1 MSMIMDDQLYAAG
14 CAPFVAFVHQVG
26 YQPGPDGGHN
36 GGKPGQRPNDAP
48 CGDNMCELPDFEEN
62 IKVPLEKQAITLID
76 AWGQRYDVKINKV
89 TTDFKE
95 ALEDVEYIMM
105 PIPAIGCK
113 SFFSAVI
120 PHLKDGQTIVK
131 WSAFLPSP
139 LQRCSKTKAS
149 RRTSTSP
156 KVIPSRGAVGS

>member
-1 MSMIMDDQLYAAG
+1 MANGKRIAVLGGGSGAHAMAA
-14 CAPFVAFVHQVG
+14 
-26 YQPGPDGGHN
+26 DLTMKGHVV
-36 GGKPGQRPNDAP
+36 
-48 CGDNMCELPDFEEN
+48 NMCELPDFEEN

-149 RRTSTSP
+149 RRTSTLP
-156 KVIPSRGAVGS
+156 KVIPSHRAAGS

>member
-1 MSMIMDDQLYAAG
+1 M
-14 CAPFVAFVHQVG
+14 
-26 YQPGPDGGHN
+26 GPEARRQD
-36 GGKPGQRPNDAP
+36 
-48 CGDNMCELPDFEEN
+48 
-62 IKVPLEKQAITLID
+62 
-76 AWGQRYDVKINKV
+76 NKV

-131 WSAFLPSP
+131 WSANFSALAFAKMLKDEGVKKDINIAESHTLP
-139 LQRCSKTKAS
+139 
-149 RRTSTSP
+149 
-156 KVIPSRGAVGS
+156 